1 MKKETKTKKKTSDT
15 FKILAIDGG
24 GIKGLYSA
32 IIIQELE
39 KKYGP
44 MADYFDLIAGTS
56 TGAIIGTALCKGVP
70 GTNIVDFYKK
80 NGPVILPSGTPI
92 GRIFRLIKQIVF
104 TSKFSNKKLRS
115 HLTSLLGDTKIDE
128 SKTCLCISCVD
139 LNTFRGFTFRTS
151 HNGEKTYGHIKLLDA
166 VLATTAAP
174 SYLPIVEVPGVSNN
188 LVDGCLWANNPTQ
201 MGLADALKYYVGPD
215 KPYKKVSILS
225 VGNIDY
231 NDGWWSGKPRR
242 SSMLLWNKTLI
253 SLALNTQTKWTE
265 KFMQYL
271 ADNKHLY
278 IKDFVRIA
286 NTGATSAFK
295 KQIELDRADPMAMR
309 EIEKLANEDIEFWR
323 NQTTLKSFF
332 KEKQNGWKFPV
343 KNVKKA

>member
-1 MKKETKTKKKTSDT
+1 MKKKQNDT

-32 IIIQELE
+32 IVLE
-39 KKYGP
+39 ALERRYGP
-44 MADYFDLIAGTS
+44 ISDYFDMIAGTS
-56 TGAIIGTALCKGVP
+56 TGAIIGTALAKGVKS
-70 GTNIVDFYKK
+70 GELVRFYKT
-80 NGPVILPSGTPI
+80 NGPVILPSGSMI

-115 HLTSLLGDTKIDE
+115 YLETLLGDTKIDE

-151 HNGEKTYGHIKLLDA
+151 HNNETQYGDVTLLDA

-174 SYLPIVEVPGVSNN
+174 SYLPIVSVPGVSENC
-188 LVDGCLWANNPTQ
+188 VDGCLWANNPIQ
-201 MGLADALKYYVGPD
+201 MALLDALNYFVGP
-215 KPYKKVSILS
+215 KKAYKKVSVLS

-231 NDGWWSGKPRR
+231 NDGWWSGKPKR

-265 KFMQYL
+265 KFMQYVG
-271 ADNKHLY
+271 DNNHLY
-278 IKDFVRIA
+278 LDELVRIA
-286 NTGATSAFK
+286 NTGDASAFK
-295 KQIELDRADPMAMR
+295 RKIELDRADSMAMS
-309 EIEKLANEDIEFWR
+309 EIEKLANEDVEYWLEHKKI
-323 NQTTLKSFF
+323 KHFF
-332 KEKQNGWKFPV
+332 KKKHGGWKFPL
-343 KNVKKA
+343 KHQ